1 MPRGLVFKGGAF
13 RGLSFARVTRKPTR
27 AFGPTYAIAQR
38 CLGPLFFKA
47 SSDHTRPAPPPP
59 SHPKSRTP
67 SPRAGTM
74 EFVVFSRKMCDV
86 LDVFVVFG
94 PIGVKKKESHD
105 FVCRIHL
112 DSLRLFTP
120 KISKIRTPLFK
131 NFAAARGVGWLRPRG
146 EPSTKTYAHKNTGAN
161 KEMPPRNKMHLP
173 CPRRRGP

>member
-13 RGLSFARVTRKPTR
+13 RGLSFERVTRKPTR

-59 SHPKSRTP
+59 PHPKSRTP
-67 SPRAGTM
+67 SLRAAGTM
-74 EFVVFSRKMCDV
+74 EFVFFPGKCATCSTFLWFWALSVS
-86 LDVFVVFG
+86 
-94 PIGVKKKESHD
+94 KKKESHD

-112 DSLRLFTP
+112 DPLRLFTP
-120 KISKIRTPLFK
+120 KIRTPLFK

-146 EPSTKTYAHKNTGAN
+146 EPSTNIISTQTH
-161 KEMPPRNKMHLP
+161 
-173 CPRRRGP
+173 RRQ